1 MKYIVFLSIL
11 LFSTVGC
18 AATFHSPY
26 YLYDDCDHEYIY
38 VPVKKTVVVYSGSPY
53 QYRYYRW
60 WKSPKH
66 SHKIVKKKHVK
77 IKKKYLKVKKKQHNK
92 KHTHIHKVH

>member
-11 LFSTVGC
+11 LFSTMGC

-26 YLYDDCDHEYIY
+26 FFYDDCDQEYYTYI
-38 VPVKKTVVVYSGSPY
+38 PVKKTVVVYSGNPY
-53 QYRYYRW
+53 QYGYYRW

-66 SHKIVKKKHVK
+66 SHKIVKKKYV
-77 IKKKYLKVKKKQHNK
+77 KVKKKQHNK
-92 KHTHIHKVH
+92 KHTHFHKVH